1 MGYSARRGFS
11 NGGMKVTGAQR
22 QAEMQQKIVQMQEA
36 MAAAQEAVEAR
47 TFSASVGGGVV
58 EAKVS
63 GKKEVQSITIKPE
76 AVDPED
82 VEMLQDLVVSAVN
95 EALRQADE
103 AMEAGM
109 NGVTGGLN
117 LGGFGL

>member
-36 MAAAQEAVEAR
+36 MAAAQEAVEAQ

-63 GKKEVQSITIKPE
+63 GKKEVVSIAIKPE

-82 VEMLQDLVVSAVN
+82 VEMLQDLIVAAVN
-95 EALRQADE
+95 EAMRAAD
-103 AMEAGM
+103 ADAANTMQSL
-109 NGVTGGLN
+109 TGGLN
-117 LGGFGL
+117 LGGLGL

>member
-36 MAAAQEAVEAR
+36 MAAAQEAVEAQ

-63 GKKEVQSITIKPE
+63 GKKEVVSISIKPE

-95 EALRQADE
+95 EALRQAGE

-117 LGGFGL
+117 LGGLGL

>member
-22 QAEMQQKIVQMQEA
+22 QAEMQQKLAQMQEA
-36 MAAAQEAVEAR
+36 MTAAQEAVEAR
-47 TFSASVGGGVV
+47 TFSASVGGGAV
-58 EAKVS
+58 EARVN
-63 GKKEVQSITIKPE
+63 GKKEVLSVAIKPE

-103 AMEAGM
+103 AMESSM
-109 NGVTGGLN
+109 SGVTGGLN

>member
-58 EAKVS
+58 EAKVN
-63 GKKEVQSITIKPE
+63 GKKEVLSLAIKPE

-82 VEMLQDLVVSAVN
+82 VEMLQDLIVAAVN
-95 EALRQADE
+95 EAMRSAD
-103 AMEAGM
+103 ADAASTMQSL
-109 NGVTGGLN
+109 TGGLN
-117 LGGFGL
+117 LGGLGL

>member
-22 QAEMQQKIVQMQEA
+22 QAEMQQKIIQMQEA
-36 MAAAQEAVEAR
+36 MAAAQEAVEAQ